1 MSSSLKFNMKLL
13 GSNSSIAKEM
23 MNALLPDIEKYFDK
37 VYAQMSRDIP
47 DILISA
53 IQAQPEYSALLGG
66 TLQGEFGIPDP
77 QNRLNEILSTI
88 RSGQVVKRN
97 PAKVSSNGIKGGIK
111 LQMVKS
117 DFSDLLSL
125 GSASF
130 DTEKGSRLD
139 WLKWLLTEGDTI
151 IISNY
156 EFVIGPYPTSRTGLG
171 IMRQFG
177 GSGWRVPPEF
187 AGTVRNNWITRAIDS
202 ASQSIESALQ
212 RVAKI

>member
-1 MSSSLKFNMKLL
+1 MSSLKFNMKLV
-13 GSNSSIAKEM
+13 GNNSSIAKDM
-23 MNALLPDIEKYFDK
+23 MNALLPDIEKYLDK
-37 VYAQMSRDIP
+37 VYNRMSKDIP
-47 DILISA
+47 DILVSA
-53 IQAQPEYSALLGG
+53 IQSQPEYSALLGG

-77 QNRLNEILSTI
+77 QSRLNEILDAI
-88 RSGQVVKRN
+88 RTGQVVKRT
-97 PAKVSSNGIKGGIK
+97 PAKISANGIKAGIK

-117 DFSDLLSL
+117 DFADLLSL

-130 DTEKGSRLD
+130 DTEKGTRLD

-156 EFVIGPYPTSRTGLG
+156 EFLLGSYPNSRTGLG

-177 GSGWRVPPEF
+177 GSGWRVPPEY
-187 AGTVRNNWITRAIDS
+187 AGTVKNNWITRAIDS

-212 RVAKI
+212 SVSKL